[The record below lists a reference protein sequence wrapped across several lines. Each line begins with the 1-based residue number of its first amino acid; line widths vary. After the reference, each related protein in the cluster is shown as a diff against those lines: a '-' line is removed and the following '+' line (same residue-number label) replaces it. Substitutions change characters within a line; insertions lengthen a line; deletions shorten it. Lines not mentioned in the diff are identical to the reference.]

1 MNRQRPEAC
10 RVWTVAEA
18 RSRLSEV
25 LRRAEEEG
33 PQQIGRRRAFVVVP
47 AAEWYAKTQPRLSM
61 GRWLVE
67 NMPRGADLDASAN
80 RLSRREV
87 PFAEGTGRRG

>member
-1 MNRQRPEAC
+1 MNRQHPEAR

-18 RSRLSEV
+18 KSRLSEV

-33 PQQIGRRRAFVVVP
+33 PQQVGRRRAFVIVP
-47 AAEWYAKTQPRLSM
+47 AAEWYAKTQPRLPV

-67 NMPRGADLDASAN
+67 NMPRGADLDASAD
-80 RLSRREV
+80 RRSRRRIPYSEEV
-87 PFAEGTGRRG
+87 GRGK

>member
-1 MNRQRPEAC
+1 MNLQHPDR
-10 RVWTVAEA
+10 RVWTIAEA

-33 PQQIGRRRAFVVVP
+33 PQQIGRRRAFVIMP
-47 AAEWYAKTQPRLSM
+47 AAEWYAKMQPRLPV

-67 NMPRGADLDASAN
+67 NMPRGADLDACAD
-80 RLSRREV
+80 RRSRRTI
-87 PFAEGTGRRG
+87 PFSE